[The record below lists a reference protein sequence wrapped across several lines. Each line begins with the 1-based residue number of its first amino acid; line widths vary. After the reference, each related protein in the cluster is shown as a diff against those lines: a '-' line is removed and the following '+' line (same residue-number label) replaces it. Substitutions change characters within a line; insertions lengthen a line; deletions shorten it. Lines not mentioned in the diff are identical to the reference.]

1 MNVNKLV
8 DVLANSCYG
17 LLTLNFLWGLFCVVL
32 LWRRVAYLR
41 FRSEKDQMKFLNEL
55 EGHLDARNF
64 DAAAQ
69 LCEDDHRALPQ
80 LVHTVIT
87 IRGLGYEQLRQMVAE
102 LMQRDVMA
110 KLEYR
115 LSWVAT
121 VIKAGPLLG
130 LFGTVLGMMAAFGR
144 LGTGEKVQPSQIA
157 AEISVALI
165 CTAMGLAT
173 AIPFNYILASLSIR
187 LRMLQESLS
196 FGLSSFLEHC
206 KSMQAKT
213 ATGRAGAWK

>member
-1 MNVNKLV
+1 MNINKLV
-8 DVLANSCYG
+8 DVLANGCYG

-32 LWRRVAYLR
+32 L
-41 FRSEKDQMKFLNEL
+41 
-55 EGHLDARNF
+55 
-64 DAAAQ
+64 
-69 LCEDDHRALPQ
+69 
-80 LVHTVIT
+80 
-87 IRGLGYEQLRQMVAE
+87 
-102 LMQRDVMA
+102 
-110 KLEYR
+110 
-115 LSWVAT
+115 
-121 VIKAGPLLG
+121 G
-130 LFGTVLGMMAAFGR
+130 LFGPVLGMMAAFGR
-144 LGTGEKVQPSQIA
+144 LGTGEKVVASQIA

-213 ATGRAGAWK
+213 SVGRAGAWK

>member
-8 DVLANSCYG
+8 DVLANGCYG

-32 LWRRVAYLR
+32 LWRRVSHLR
-41 FRSEKDQMKFLNEL
+41 FRSERDQMDFLNEL

-64 DAAAQ
+64 DAASQ

-80 LVHTVIT
+80 LVHTVIAN
-87 IRGLGYEQLRQMVAE
+87 RGLAYEQLRQMVAE

-144 LGTGEKVQPSQIA
+144 LGTGDKVQPSQIA